1 MDADTFTLT
10 VAEALGSAPDAR
22 AYFFLSCQEKVA
34 KKKAR
39 PLRRPAAPGSLRCS
53 NATGGC
59 GTRGFAPQTVLAL
72 FPVAPCAARR
82 RRGQDENRWGLNRNL
97 YWYQVAIGV
106 QSPSCSAEQRRKAGG
121 NRRALFEGCRPEL
134 RSRPAFRVAQGS
146 RRSRP
151 RNAGSPFLWLLSFG
165 EAKESMPAGQRRN
178 TAHPPSILSKQKC

>member
-1 MDADTFTLT
+1 MDADTFALT

-39 PLRRPAAPGSLRCS
+39 PPRRPASPGSLRCS
-53 NATGGC
+53 AATGGS

-82 RRGQDENRWGLNRNL
+82 RRGQEANQRQLNPM
-97 YWYQVAIGV
+97 YVQYAFGV
-106 QSPSCSAEQRRKAGG
+106 PFPSCSAEQRRKAGG
-121 NRRALFEGCRPEL
+121 SRRALFEGCRPEL

-178 TAHPPSILSKQKC
+178 PAHPPSTLSKQQC